1 MLSGDASALLDALMS
16 FIPMG
21 LTIAEPPDVRIVRV
35 SDAATALLGRARDQI
50 EAITVEQ
57 HSEAYE
63 VYDTLTGELAAPERL
78 PLSRATLKG
87 EIVRNE
93 EWLLRAGSG
102 TEIMLLCNAGPIRNR
117 LGDVI
122 GGMSAWADITKQ
134 KQLEKE
140 LLEAVTARDRLLSE
154 LHHRIANHLQLVG
167 AMLRLEA
174 RRSPDAASL
183 VQKIE
188 LRLLALSRAYS
199 ALRRT
204 VDEVSAAVFLSEV
217 CEPLQTAKVRIELQS
232 DAGLKLSPSLAPT
245 IGIIVNEAVCNALKH
260 AFPREREGV
269 VGVSL
274 SQEQGLLVLRV
285 SDDGIGVKPSG
296 IQNGQGQA
304 LMTHLVK
311 SSRGRIELSSAPE
324 KGTTIKAF
332 WPVD

>member
-21 LTIAEPPDVRIVRV
+21 LTTAEPPDVRIVRV

-102 TEIMLLCNAGPIRNR
+102 TEITLLCNAGPIRNR

-260 AFPREREGV
+260 AFPPEREGV

-311 SSRGRIELSSAPE
+311 SSRGRIELTSAPE